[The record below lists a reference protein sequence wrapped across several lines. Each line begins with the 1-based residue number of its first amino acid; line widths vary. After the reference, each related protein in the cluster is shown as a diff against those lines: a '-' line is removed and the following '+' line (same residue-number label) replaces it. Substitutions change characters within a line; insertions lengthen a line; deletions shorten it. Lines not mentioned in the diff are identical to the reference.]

1 MLRELSELT
10 GQGMGTLV
18 SELMVEAIPAMRVA
32 AEAIQVVK
40 DAPREAQQL
49 LARFSN
55 EATVKLAQNQLEFDD
70 LVSAQPSTK
79 RQKRRRPPDGA
90 T

>member
-1 MLRELSELT
+1 MLRELSALT

-18 SELMVEAIPAMRVA
+18 SELMLEALPAMRVA
-32 AEAIQVVK
+32 INAIRVVK
-40 DAPREAQQL
+40 DAPREAQQM

-55 EATVKLAQNQLEFDD
+55 EATVKLAQNQLDFDD
-70 LVSAQPSTK
+70 LVSTKPSTK